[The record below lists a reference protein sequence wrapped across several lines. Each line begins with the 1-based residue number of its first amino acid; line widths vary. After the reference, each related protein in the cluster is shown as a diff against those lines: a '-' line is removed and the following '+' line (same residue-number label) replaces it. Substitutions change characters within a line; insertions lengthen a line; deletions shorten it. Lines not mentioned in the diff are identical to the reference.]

1 MAIQIYTY
9 TQQTMSNAT
18 ELITPGTSLDV
29 SSDIQYSAVT
39 VRKSGGKSV
48 KVLDTSG
55 RRLTLSTPL
64 MLTWGVNE
72 NDYEDSGRK
81 SYDMS
86 LQFPSEG
93 YQNQSTRAFFEN
105 MKAFENK
112 LIEDVMKN
120 SKEWLNKGKVTREV
134 VEALMNPM
142 LRYPKDKETGEPDMT
157 RMPTLR
163 IKLDYWDEKFSC
175 EIYDVNQRA
184 LFTPQRGD
192 CRDGCDGGPA
202 DIITKTSHVATIIQ
216 CGGIYFSGGKFGV
229 TWSLVQAIV
238 RQPVRITGS
247 CFIRLDD
254 DDREQMQTL
263 DQRDAEEE
271 ANASGDDDATPGNN
285 ETSVFVADSDD
296 DDEDEDE
303 EEAAPPTPPPQPK
316 KKRVVRRK
324 KKAAEEEA

>member
-1 MAIQIYTY
+1 
-9 TQQTMSNAT
+9 MSNAT
-18 ELITPGTSLDV
+18 ELITPGTSLNV

-48 KVLDTSG
+48 KVNDKSG
-55 RRLTLSTPL
+55 RRLTISTPL

-81 SYDMS
+81 TYDMS
-86 LQFPSEG
+86 LQFPSEN
-93 YQNQSTRAFFEN
+93 YQNASTSAFFEN

-112 LIEDVMKN
+112 LIEDVMAN
-120 SKEWLNKGKVTREV
+120 SKEWLNKSKMTREV

-163 IKLDYWDEKFSC
+163 VKLDYWDEKFSC
-175 EIYDVNQRA
+175 EIYNTNQQA
-184 LFTPQRGD
+184 LFTPAKGD
-192 CRDGCDGGPA
+192 CREGCDGGPM

-216 CGGIYFSGGKFGV
+216 CGGLYFSGGKFGV

-238 RQPVRITGS
+238 RPPVRITGS

-254 DDREQMQTL
+254 DDKQQMETL

-271 ANASGDDDATPGNN
+271 ANAAVSDEIEAQTD
-285 ETSVFVADSDD
+285 SVFVADSDD
-296 DDEDEDE
+296 DKEDDE
-303 EEAAPPTPPPQPK
+303 EEEEERPPTPPPKNK
-316 KKRVVRRK
+316 KVVRRK
-324 KKAAEEEA
+324 KKTAEA

>member
-1 MAIQIYTY
+1 
-9 TQQTMSNAT
+9 MSNAT
-18 ELITPGTSLDV
+18 DLITPGTSLDV

-48 KVLDTSG
+48 KVLDKSG
-55 RRLTLSTPL
+55 RRLTISTPL

-93 YQNQSTRAFFEN
+93 YQSESTRSFFEN
-105 MKAFENK
+105 MKAFEDK
-112 LIEDVMKN
+112 LIEDVMAN
-120 SKEWLNKGKVTREV
+120 SKEWLNKSKMTREV

-163 IKLDYWDEKFSC
+163 VKLDYWDEKFSC
-175 EIYDVNQRA
+175 EIYDTKHQP
-184 LFTPQRGD
+184 LFTPARGD
-192 CRDGCDGGPA
+192 CRDGCDGSPA

-216 CGGIYFSGGKFGV
+216 CGGLYFSGGKFGV

-238 RQPVRITGS
+238 RPPVRITGS

-254 DDREQMQTL
+254 DDKAQMETL

-271 ANASGDDDATPGNN
+271 ANAAVSEEIQAQGD
-285 ETSVFVADSDD
+285 SVFVADSD
-296 DDEDEDE
+296 EDEAGNDDE
-303 EEAAPPTPPPQPK
+303 EEEEARPPTPPPAPK
-316 KKRVVRRK
+316 KKKVVRRK
-324 KKAAEEEA
+324 KKAAAEE